1 MQVLP
6 RITATVDPTTKTM
19 AIDIN
24 ISSSPAFLPTVKRAH
39 IRAQYTV
46 NVNTSDPISAIGT
59 AQPLVSGSTWFGRGQ
74 E

>member
-1 MQVLP
+1 
-6 RITATVDPTTKTM
+6 M

-24 ISSSPAFLPTVKRAH
+24 MSSSPAFLPTVKRAH
-39 IRAQYTV
+39 IRAQYTL
-46 NVNTSDPISAIGT
+46 NVSTSAAINTMGT